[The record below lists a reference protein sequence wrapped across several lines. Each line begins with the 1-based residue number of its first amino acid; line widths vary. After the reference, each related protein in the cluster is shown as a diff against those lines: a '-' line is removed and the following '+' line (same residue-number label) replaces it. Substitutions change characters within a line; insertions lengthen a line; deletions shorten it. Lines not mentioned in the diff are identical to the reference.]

1 MGSWASSLAV
11 KGGVKCGVKGTVEGG
26 VKGLDKVGFKVGCR
40 WVQGSTK
47 VVNQGGFTSG
57 VKGGL
62 RVEIENGIKG
72 YAPLGACHHHPAIQC
87 PD

>member
-1 MGSWASSLAV
+1 MR
-11 KGGVKCGVKGTVEGG
+11 GG

-62 RVEIENGIKG
+62 RVEIENGIKVVC
-72 YAPLGACHHHPAIQC
+72 PLGGLPSPPCYPM
-87 PD
+87 P